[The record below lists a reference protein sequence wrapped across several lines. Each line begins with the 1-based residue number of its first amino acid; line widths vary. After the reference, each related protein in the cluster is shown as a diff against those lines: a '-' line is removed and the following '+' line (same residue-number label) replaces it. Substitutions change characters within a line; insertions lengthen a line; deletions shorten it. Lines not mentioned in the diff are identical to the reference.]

1 MHNMSR
7 ENDATVVEAG
17 PSYGSND
24 ETLADFARVIMDA
37 ASTCDPPRLI
47 VDMTDTSYIASN
59 FLELLIKAWRK
70 LRDRGGVLAIC
81 GIQPF
86 CAEVLHI
93 MRLDSVWG
101 TYPNR
106 AEAAAA
112 LAARESG
119 EQGPG
124 E

>member
-1 MHNMSR
+1 MHGISR
-7 ENDATVVEAG
+7 ENDVTVVEAG
-17 PSYGSND
+17 RSYGSND
-24 ETLADFARVIMDA
+24 KALADFAKVIMDE
-37 ASTCDPPRLI
+37 ASKCEPPRLV

-59 FLELLIKAWRK
+59 FLELLIRAWRK
-70 LRDRGGVLAIC
+70 LKSRDGVLAIC

-93 MRLDSVWG
+93 MRLDSVWA

-112 LAARESG
+112 LSGAESG
-119 EQGPG
+119 GQDAGA
-124 E
+124 